1 MAAILLQQVHR
12 DMLKEAVPMIQA
24 LRKEKGDN
32 ISEDDIRDQFHAAFD
47 KHPHRN
53 LEYAQ
58 ECFSKTD
65 MVIQEKDKNTGKSSP
80 VILYELK
87 TYFKEHEVLRNK
99 IGEIISNI
107 DKLYKRK
114 WESRAYFILVCR
126 KSQID
131 NCPDTEEFKFI
142 KETGLDK
149 NGLNTRYT
157 VKGYFDEITIAVKH
171 RELNDDFVILS
182 WQVEKKPTPKK
193 KK

>member
-1 MAAILLQQVHR
+1 MATTLLQRVHK
-12 DMLKEAVPMIQA
+12 DMLKEAVSMIQK
-24 LRKEKGDN
+24 LRKEKGDY
-32 ISEDDIRDQFHAAFD
+32 ISEDDIRNQFHAAFD

-58 ECFSKTD
+58 ERFSKTD
-65 MVIQEKDKNTGKSSP
+65 MVIQEKDKNTGKASP

-99 IGEIISNI
+99 IGEIISDI

-114 WESRAYFILVCR
+114 SEAKAYFILVCR

-142 KETGLDK
+142 KETGLGR
-149 NGLNTRYT
+149 NGLNTRHT

-182 WQVEKKPTPKK
+182 WRVEKKPTPKK

>member
-1 MAAILLQQVHR
+1 MATTLLQRVHK
-12 DMLKEAVPMIQA
+12 DMLKEAVSMIQE
-24 LRKEKGDN
+24 LRKEKGDY
-32 ISEDDIRDQFHAAFD
+32 ISEDDIREQFHTAFD
-47 KHPHRN
+47 KHPHIS

-58 ECFSKTD
+58 ERFSKTD

-114 WESRAYFILVCR
+114 WEAKAYFILVCR

-131 NCPDTEEFKFI
+131 NCPDIEEFKFI

-182 WQVEKKPTPKK
+182 
-193 KK
+193 